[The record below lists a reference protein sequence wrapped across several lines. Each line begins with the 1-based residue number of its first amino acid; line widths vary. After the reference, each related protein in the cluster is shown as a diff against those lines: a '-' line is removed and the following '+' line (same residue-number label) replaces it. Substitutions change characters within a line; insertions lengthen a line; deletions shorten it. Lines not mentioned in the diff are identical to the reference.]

1 MSSQPLTTTLWTKQ
15 HPLKSSTSLWTFP
28 FCSFFTKSYILI
40 LGEHKAGATMNKN
53 QKIIMKELLASDVPL
68 TSEHLAMT
76 CGVSSKS
83 IRRYLADLKEQCE
96 HHGASII
103 MKPGLGNLIHIEDE
117 EAFHTFLEKERSSQK
132 IPNSPEERLDYLL
145 HLLLYHSDYVKVS
158 DIADDLFISTSR
170 LGIDLKNLRSLLE
183 KYHLT
188 IVNKPNYGIKIQGNE
203 RDRRIC
209 MAEYFMKKRNS
220 EDNNPAANDSYQVM
234 VNNVITKVLVQKN
247 IHMSD
252 IALQSLAIHLLIAI
266 ERIKTSNIIQ
276 LTNDTQ
282 QKMEGK
288 SEYSIALSLKEAIE
302 HTFGITLPASEIC
315 YLTQHLIGKKHFE
328 SDTSDFDMEV
338 DEEVTVLVNVILR
351 SIFDQTRMDF
361 YNDIDLKMN
370 LMLHMIPFLE
380 RVRNQMMVRNPIIN
394 DIKEKYS
401 FAYELASIG
410 LSAVCERLHVKITED
425 EISFFALHFILALE
439 RKREEI
445 APSNILIVCSTGRA
459 TSQLLAYQIQKKFGN
474 RINVIR
480 IIEAHRLDQMNLES
494 FDFIF
499 STVPI
504 HKEYPLPIRQINNLL
519 EEKDFQLI
527 ESCLDAGT
535 TKLHIRDLMD
545 EHLFFKDIDA
555 QTKEDALAILIK
567 KVSKH
572 VHIPKDFYPLVLE
585 REEFASTE
593 LNNLVAIPHPNRSI
607 TDSTFIAVGILKKP
621 IIWNTKQVQII
632 FLIAIMPNNK
642 QDLRDFYEGMVD
654 FVTKEKNTME
664 LLHTPTYENL
674 MNLLEHTKNEK

>member
-1 MSSQPLTTTLWTKQ
+1 M
-15 HPLKSSTSLWTFP
+15 
-28 FCSFFTKSYILI
+28 
-40 LGEHKAGATMNKN
+40 GENKTGDTMNKN

-68 TSEHLAMT
+68 TSEHLALT

-83 IRRYLADLKEQCE
+83 IRRYLADLKDQCE
-96 HHGASII
+96 QHGATII
-103 MKPGLGNLIHIEDE
+103 MKPGLGNLIRIDDE
-117 EAFHTFLEKERSSQK
+117 KKFHTFLEKERSSQK

-145 HLLLYHSDYVKVS
+145 NLLLYNSDYVKVS

-170 LGIDLKNLRSLLE
+170 LSIDLKNLRSLLDN
-183 KYHLT
+183 YHLK

-209 MAEYFMKKRNS
+209 MAEYYMKKRNDDTTS
-220 EDNNPAANDSYQVM
+220 NPNDAYQVM
-234 VNNVITKVLVQKN
+234 INNVITKVLVQKN

-252 IALQSLAIHLLIAI
+252 IALQSLAIHLLIAV

-276 LTNDTQ
+276 LTSETQ
-282 QKMEGK
+282 QKMEAKG
-288 SEYSIALSLKEAIE
+288 EYSIALALKDAIE
-302 HTFGITLPASEIC
+302 HTFGIALPISEIC

-328 SDTSDFDMEV
+328 SDTNEFDVEV
-338 DEEVTVLVNVILR
+338 NEEVTILVNVILR

-380 RVRNQMMVRNPIIN
+380 RVRNQMMVHNPIIN

-410 LSAVCERLHVKITED
+410 LSAVCERLKVKITED

-439 RKREEI
+439 RKREEV

-459 TSQLLAYQIQKKFGN
+459 TSQLLAYQIQKKFGD

-519 EEKDFQLI
+519 EEKDFNLI
-527 ESCLDAGT
+527 ESCLKAGT
-535 TKLHIRDLMD
+535 AKLHIRDLMD
-545 EHLFFKDIDA
+545 EKLFFTDIDA
-555 QTKEDALAILIK
+555 QNKEEALQILIQ
-567 KVSKH
+567 KVSDH
-572 VHIPKDFYPLVLE
+572 VSIPDNFYQLVLE

-593 LNNLVAIPHPNRSI
+593 LNNLVAIPHPNCAV
-607 TDSTFIAVGILKKP
+607 TNSTFIATGILKKP
-621 IIWNTKQVQII
+621 IIWNSKSVQII

-642 QDLRDFYEGMVD
+642 QDLRDFYEGVVD
-654 FVTKEKNTME
+654 FVTKEKNTTE
-664 LLHTPTYENL
+664 LLHKQTYDNL
-674 MNLLEHTKNEK
+674 MNLLEHTK

>member
-1 MSSQPLTTTLWTKQ
+1 M
-15 HPLKSSTSLWTFP
+15 
-28 FCSFFTKSYILI
+28 
-40 LGEHKAGATMNKN
+40 GENKTGDTMNKN

-68 TSEHLAMT
+68 TSEHLALT

-83 IRRYLADLKEQCE
+83 IRRYLADLKDQCE
-96 HHGASII
+96 QHGATII
-103 MKPGLGNLIHIEDE
+103 MKPGLGNLIRIDDE
-117 EAFHTFLEKERSSQK
+117 KKFHTFLEKERSSQK

-145 HLLLYHSDYVKVS
+145 NLLLYNSDYVKVS

-170 LGIDLKNLRSLLE
+170 LSIDLKNLRSLLDN
-183 KYHLT
+183 YHLK
-188 IVNKPNYGIKIQGNE
+188 IVNKPNYGIKIRGNE

-209 MAEYFMKKRNS
+209 MAEYYMKKRNDDTTS
-220 EDNNPAANDSYQVM
+220 NPNDAYQVM
-234 VNNVITKVLVQKN
+234 INNVITKVLVQKN

-252 IALQSLAIHLLIAI
+252 IALQSLAIHLLIAV

-276 LTNDTQ
+276 LTSETQ
-282 QKMEGK
+282 QKMEAKG
-288 SEYSIALSLKEAIE
+288 EYSIALALKDAIE
-302 HTFGITLPASEIC
+302 HTFGITLPISEIC

-328 SDTSDFDMEV
+328 SDTNEFDVEV
-338 DEEVTVLVNVILR
+338 NEEVTILVNVILR

-380 RVRNQMMVRNPIIN
+380 RVRNQMMVHNPIIN

-410 LSAVCERLHVKITED
+410 LSAVCERLKVKITED

-439 RKREEI
+439 RKREEV

-459 TSQLLAYQIQKKFGN
+459 TSQLLAYQIQKKFGD

-519 EEKDFQLI
+519 EEKDFNLI
-527 ESCLDAGT
+527 ESCLKAGT
-535 TKLHIRDLMD
+535 AKLHIRDLMD
-545 EHLFFKDIDA
+545 EKLFFTDIDA
-555 QTKEDALAILIK
+555 QNKEEALQILIQ
-567 KVSKH
+567 KVSDH
-572 VHIPKDFYPLVLE
+572 VSIPDNFYQLVLE

-593 LNNLVAIPHPNRSI
+593 LNNLVAIPHPNCAV
-607 TDSTFIAVGILKKP
+607 TNSTFIATGILKKP
-621 IIWNTKQVQII
+621 IIWNSKSVQII

-642 QDLRDFYEGMVD
+642 QDLRDFYEGVVD
-654 FVTKEKNTME
+654 FVTKEKNTTE
-664 LLHTPTYENL
+664 LLHKQTYDNL
-674 MNLLEHTKNEK
+674 MNLLEHTK

>member
-1 MSSQPLTTTLWTKQ
+1 M
-15 HPLKSSTSLWTFP
+15 
-28 FCSFFTKSYILI
+28 
-40 LGEHKAGATMNKN
+40 GENKTGDTMNKN

-68 TSEHLAMT
+68 TSEHLALT

-83 IRRYLADLKEQCE
+83 IRRYLADLKDQCE
-96 HHGASII
+96 QHGATII
-103 MKPGLGNLIHIEDE
+103 MKPGLGNLIRIDDE
-117 EAFHTFLEKERSSQK
+117 KKFHTFLEKERSSQK

-145 HLLLYHSDYVKVS
+145 NLLLYNSDYVKVS

-170 LGIDLKNLRSLLE
+170 LSIDLKNLRSLLDN
-183 KYHLT
+183 YHLK

-209 MAEYFMKKRNS
+209 MAEYYMKKRNDDTTS
-220 EDNNPAANDSYQVM
+220 NPNDAYQVM
-234 VNNVITKVLVQKN
+234 INNVITKVLVQKN

-252 IALQSLAIHLLIAI
+252 IALQSLAIHLLIAV

-276 LTNDTQ
+276 LTSETQ
-282 QKMEGK
+282 QKMEAKG
-288 SEYSIALSLKEAIE
+288 EYSIALALKDAIE
-302 HTFGITLPASEIC
+302 HTFGITLPISEIC

-328 SDTSDFDMEV
+328 SDTNEFDVEV
-338 DEEVTVLVNVILR
+338 NEEVTILVNVILR

-380 RVRNQMMVRNPIIN
+380 RVRNQMMVHNPIIN

-410 LSAVCERLHVKITED
+410 LSAVCERLKVKITED

-439 RKREEI
+439 RKREEV

-459 TSQLLAYQIQKKFGN
+459 TSQLLAYQIQKKFGD

-519 EEKDFQLI
+519 EEKDFNLI
-527 ESCLDAGT
+527 ESCLKAGT
-535 TKLHIRDLMD
+535 AKLHIRDLMD
-545 EHLFFKDIDA
+545 EKLFFTDIDA
-555 QTKEDALAILIK
+555 QNKEEALQILIQ
-567 KVSKH
+567 KVSDH
-572 VHIPKDFYPLVLE
+572 VSIPDNFYQLVLE
-585 REEFASTE
+585 REELASTE
-593 LNNLVAIPHPNRSI
+593 LNNLVAIPHPNCAV
-607 TDSTFIAVGILKKP
+607 TNSTFIATGILKKP
-621 IIWNTKQVQII
+621 IIWISKSVQII

-642 QDLRDFYEGMVD
+642 QDLRDFYEGVVD
-654 FVTKEKNTME
+654 FVTKEKNTTE
-664 LLHTPTYENL
+664 LLHKQTYDNL
-674 MNLLEHTKNEK
+674 MNLLEHTK

>member
-1 MSSQPLTTTLWTKQ
+1 M
-15 HPLKSSTSLWTFP
+15 
-28 FCSFFTKSYILI
+28 
-40 LGEHKAGATMNKN
+40 GENKTGDTMNKN

-68 TSEHLAMT
+68 TSEHLALT

-83 IRRYLADLKEQCE
+83 IRRYLADLKDQCE
-96 HHGASII
+96 QHGATII
-103 MKPGLGNLIHIEDE
+103 MKPGLGNLIRIDDE
-117 EAFHTFLEKERSSQK
+117 KKFHTFLEKERSSQK

-145 HLLLYHSDYVKVS
+145 NLLLYNSDYVKVS

-170 LGIDLKNLRSLLE
+170 LSIDLKNLRSLLDN
-183 KYHLT
+183 YHLK

-209 MAEYFMKKRNS
+209 MAEYYMKKRNDDTTS
-220 EDNNPAANDSYQVM
+220 NPNDAYQVM
-234 VNNVITKVLVQKN
+234 INNVITKVLVQKN

-252 IALQSLAIHLLIAI
+252 IALQSLAIHLLIAV

-276 LTNDTQ
+276 LTSETQ
-282 QKMEGK
+282 QKMEAKG
-288 SEYSIALSLKEAIE
+288 EYSIALALKDAIE
-302 HTFGITLPASEIC
+302 HTFGITLPISEIC

-328 SDTSDFDMEV
+328 SDTNEFDVEV
-338 DEEVTVLVNVILR
+338 NEEVTILVNVILR

-380 RVRNQMMVRNPIIN
+380 RVRNQMMVHNPIIN

-410 LSAVCERLHVKITED
+410 LSAVCERLKVKITED

-439 RKREEI
+439 RKREEV

-459 TSQLLAYQIQKKFGN
+459 TSQLLAYQIQKKFGD

-519 EEKDFQLI
+519 EEKDFNLI
-527 ESCLDAGT
+527 ESCLKAGT
-535 TKLHIRDLMD
+535 AKLHIRDLMD
-545 EHLFFKDIDA
+545 EKLFFTDIDA
-555 QTKEDALAILIK
+555 QNKEEALQILIQ
-567 KVSKH
+567 KVSDH
-572 VHIPKDFYPLVLE
+572 VSIPDNFYQLVLE

-593 LNNLVAIPHPNRSI
+593 LNNLVAIPHPNCAV
-607 TDSTFIAVGILKKP
+607 TNSTFIATGILKKP
-621 IIWNTKQVQII
+621 IIWNSKSVQII
-632 FLIAIMPNNK
+632 FLIAIMPNSK
-642 QDLRDFYEGMVD
+642 QDLRDFYEGVVD
-654 FVTKEKNTME
+654 FVTKEKNTTE
-664 LLHTPTYENL
+664 LLHKQTYDNL
-674 MNLLEHTKNEK
+674 MNLLEHTK

>member
-1 MSSQPLTTTLWTKQ
+1 M
-15 HPLKSSTSLWTFP
+15 
-28 FCSFFTKSYILI
+28 
-40 LGEHKAGATMNKN
+40 GENKTGDTMNKN

-68 TSEHLAMT
+68 TSEHLALT

-83 IRRYLADLKEQCE
+83 IRRYLADLKDQCE
-96 HHGASII
+96 QHGATII
-103 MKPGLGNLIHIEDE
+103 MKPGLGNLIRIDDE
-117 EAFHTFLEKERSSQK
+117 KKFHTFLEKERSSQK

-145 HLLLYHSDYVKVS
+145 NLLLYNSDYVKVS

-170 LGIDLKNLRSLLE
+170 LSIDLKNLRSLLDN
-183 KYHLT
+183 YHLK
-188 IVNKPNYGIKIQGNE
+188 IVNKPNYGIKIQENE

-209 MAEYFMKKRNS
+209 MAEYYMKKRNDDTTS
-220 EDNNPAANDSYQVM
+220 NPNDAYQVM
-234 VNNVITKVLVQKN
+234 INNVITKVLVQKN

-252 IALQSLAIHLLIAI
+252 IALQSLAIHLLIAV

-276 LTNDTQ
+276 LTSETQ
-282 QKMEGK
+282 QKMEAKG
-288 SEYSIALSLKEAIE
+288 EYSIALALKDAIE
-302 HTFGITLPASEIC
+302 HTFGITLPISEIC

-328 SDTSDFDMEV
+328 SDTNEFDVEV
-338 DEEVTVLVNVILR
+338 NEEVTILVNVILR

-380 RVRNQMMVRNPIIN
+380 RVRNQMMVHNPIIN

-410 LSAVCERLHVKITED
+410 LSAVCERLKVKITED

-439 RKREEI
+439 RKREEV

-459 TSQLLAYQIQKKFGN
+459 TSQLLAYQIQKKFGD

-519 EEKDFQLI
+519 EEKDFNLI
-527 ESCLDAGT
+527 ESCLKAGT
-535 TKLHIRDLMD
+535 AKLHIRDLMD
-545 EHLFFKDIDA
+545 EKLFFTDIDA
-555 QTKEDALAILIK
+555 QNKEEALQILIQ
-567 KVSKH
+567 KVSDH
-572 VHIPKDFYPLVLE
+572 VSIPDNFYQLVLE

-593 LNNLVAIPHPNRSI
+593 LNNLVAIPHPNCAV
-607 TDSTFIAVGILKKP
+607 TNSTFIATGILKKP
-621 IIWNTKQVQII
+621 IIWNSKSVQII

-642 QDLRDFYEGMVD
+642 QDLRDFYEGVVD
-654 FVTKEKNTME
+654 FVTKEKNTTE
-664 LLHTPTYENL
+664 LLHKQTYDNL
-674 MNLLEHTKNEK
+674 MNLLEHTK

>member
-1 MSSQPLTTTLWTKQ
+1 M
-15 HPLKSSTSLWTFP
+15 
-28 FCSFFTKSYILI
+28 
-40 LGEHKAGATMNKN
+40 GENKTGDTMNKN

-68 TSEHLAMT
+68 TSEHLALT

-83 IRRYLADLKEQCE
+83 IRRYLADLKDQCE
-96 HHGASII
+96 QHGATII
-103 MKPGLGNLIHIEDE
+103 MKPGLGNLIRIDDE
-117 EAFHTFLEKERSSQK
+117 KKFHTFLEKERSSQK

-145 HLLLYHSDYVKVS
+145 NLLLYNSDYVKVS

-170 LGIDLKNLRSLLE
+170 LSIDLKNLRSLLDN
-183 KYHLT
+183 YHLK

-209 MAEYFMKKRNS
+209 MAEYYMKKRNDDTTS
-220 EDNNPAANDSYQVM
+220 NPNDAYQVM
-234 VNNVITKVLVQKN
+234 INNVITKVLVQKN

-252 IALQSLAIHLLIAI
+252 IALQSLAIHLLIAVK
-266 ERIKTSNIIQ
+266 RIKTSNIIQ
-276 LTNDTQ
+276 LTSETQ
-282 QKMEGK
+282 QKMEAKG
-288 SEYSIALSLKEAIE
+288 EYSIALALKDAIE
-302 HTFGITLPASEIC
+302 HTFGITLPISEIC

-328 SDTSDFDMEV
+328 SDTNEFDVEV
-338 DEEVTVLVNVILR
+338 NEEVTVLVNVILR

-380 RVRNQMMVRNPIIN
+380 RVRNQMMVHNPIIN

-410 LSAVCERLHVKITED
+410 LSAVCERLKVKITED
-425 EISFFALHFILALE
+425 EISFFTLHFILALE
-439 RKREEI
+439 RKREEV

-459 TSQLLAYQIQKKFGN
+459 TSQLLAYQIQKKFGD

-519 EEKDFQLI
+519 EEKDFNLI
-527 ESCLDAGT
+527 ESCLKAGT
-535 TKLHIRDLMD
+535 AKLHIRDLMD
-545 EHLFFKDIDA
+545 EKLFFTDIDA
-555 QTKEDALAILIK
+555 QNKEEALQILIQ
-567 KVSKH
+567 KVSDH
-572 VHIPKDFYPLVLE
+572 VSIPDNFYQLVLE

-593 LNNLVAIPHPNRSI
+593 LNNLVAIPHPNCAV
-607 TDSTFIAVGILKKP
+607 TNSTFIATGILKKP
-621 IIWNTKQVQII
+621 IIWNSKSVQII

-642 QDLRDFYEGMVD
+642 QDLRDFYEGVVD
-654 FVTKEKNTME
+654 FVTKEKNTTE
-664 LLHTPTYENL
+664 LLHKQTYDNL
-674 MNLLEHTKNEK
+674 MNLLEHTK

>member
-1 MSSQPLTTTLWTKQ
+1 M
-15 HPLKSSTSLWTFP
+15 
-28 FCSFFTKSYILI
+28 
-40 LGEHKAGATMNKN
+40 GENKTGDTINKN

-68 TSEHLAMT
+68 TSEHLALT

-83 IRRYLADLKEQCE
+83 IRRYLADLKDQCE
-96 HHGASII
+96 QHGATII
-103 MKPGLGNLIHIEDE
+103 MKPGLGNLIRIDDE
-117 EAFHTFLEKERSSQK
+117 KKFHTFLEKERSSQK

-145 HLLLYHSDYVKVS
+145 NLLLYNSDYVKVS

-170 LGIDLKNLRSLLE
+170 LSIDLKNLRSLLDN
-183 KYHLT
+183 YHLK

-209 MAEYFMKKRNS
+209 MAEYYMKKRNDDTTS
-220 EDNNPAANDSYQVM
+220 NPNDAYQVM
-234 VNNVITKVLVQKN
+234 INNVITKVLVQKN

-252 IALQSLAIHLLIAI
+252 IALQSLAIHLLIAV

-276 LTNDTQ
+276 LTSETQ
-282 QKMEGK
+282 QKMEAKG
-288 SEYSIALSLKEAIE
+288 EYSIALALKDAIE
-302 HTFGITLPASEIC
+302 HTFGITLPISEIC

-328 SDTSDFDMEV
+328 SDTNEFDVEV
-338 DEEVTVLVNVILR
+338 NEEVTILVNVILR

-380 RVRNQMMVRNPIIN
+380 RVRNQMMVHNPIIN

-410 LSAVCERLHVKITED
+410 LSAVCERLKVKITED

-439 RKREEI
+439 RKREEV

-459 TSQLLAYQIQKKFGN
+459 TSQLLAYQIQKKFGD

-519 EEKDFQLI
+519 EEKDFNLI
-527 ESCLDAGT
+527 ESCLKAGT
-535 TKLHIRDLMD
+535 AKLHIRDLMD
-545 EHLFFKDIDA
+545 EKLFFTDIDA
-555 QTKEDALAILIK
+555 QNKEEALQILIQ
-567 KVSKH
+567 KVSDH
-572 VHIPKDFYPLVLE
+572 VSIPDNFYQLVLE

-593 LNNLVAIPHPNRSI
+593 LNNLVAIPHPNCAV
-607 TDSTFIAVGILKKP
+607 TNSTFIATGILKQP
-621 IIWNTKQVQII
+621 ILWNSKSVQII

-642 QDLRDFYEGMVD
+642 QDLRDFYEGVVD
-654 FVTKEKNTME
+654 FVTKEKNTTE
-664 LLHTPTYENL
+664 LLHKQTYDNL
-674 MNLLEHTKNEK
+674 MNLLEHTK

>member
-1 MSSQPLTTTLWTKQ
+1 
-15 HPLKSSTSLWTFP
+15 
-28 FCSFFTKSYILI
+28 
-40 LGEHKAGATMNKN
+40 MNKN

-68 TSEHLAMT
+68 TSEHLALT

-83 IRRYLADLKEQCE
+83 IRRYLADLKDQCE
-96 HHGASII
+96 QHGATII
-103 MKPGLGNLIHIEDE
+103 MKPGLGNLIRIDDE
-117 EAFHTFLEKERSSQK
+117 KKFHTFLEKERSSQK

-145 HLLLYHSDYVKVS
+145 NLLLYNSDYVKVS

-170 LGIDLKNLRSLLE
+170 LSIDLKNLRSLLDN
-183 KYHLT
+183 YHLK

-209 MAEYFMKKRNS
+209 MAEYYMKKRNDDTTS
-220 EDNNPAANDSYQVM
+220 NPNDAYQVM
-234 VNNVITKVLVQKN
+234 INNVITKVLVQKN

-252 IALQSLAIHLLIAI
+252 IALQSLAIHLLIAV

-276 LTNDTQ
+276 LISETQ
-282 QKMEGK
+282 QKMEAKG
-288 SEYSIALSLKEAIE
+288 EYSIALALKDAIE
-302 HTFGITLPASEIC
+302 HTFGITLPISEIC

-328 SDTSDFDMEV
+328 SDTNEFDVEV
-338 DEEVTVLVNVILR
+338 NEEVTILVNVILR

-380 RVRNQMMVRNPIIN
+380 RVRNQMMVHNPIIN

-410 LSAVCERLHVKITED
+410 LSAVCERLKVKITED

-439 RKREEI
+439 RKREEV

-459 TSQLLAYQIQKKFGN
+459 TSQLLAYQIQKKFGD

-519 EEKDFQLI
+519 EEKDFNLI
-527 ESCLDAGT
+527 ESCLKAGT
-535 TKLHIRDLMD
+535 AKLHIRDLMD
-545 EHLFFKDIDA
+545 EKLFFTDIDA
-555 QTKEDALAILIK
+555 QNKEEALQILIQ
-567 KVSKH
+567 KVSDH
-572 VHIPKDFYPLVLE
+572 VSIPDNFYQLVLE

-593 LNNLVAIPHPNRSI
+593 LNNLVAIPHPNCAV
-607 TDSTFIAVGILKKP
+607 TNSTFIATGILKKP
-621 IIWNTKQVQII
+621 IIWNSKSVQII

-642 QDLRDFYEGMVD
+642 QDLRDFYEGVVD
-654 FVTKEKNTME
+654 FVTKEKNTTE
-664 LLHTPTYENL
+664 LLHKQTYDNL
-674 MNLLEHTKNEK
+674 MNLLEHTK

>member
-1 MSSQPLTTTLWTKQ
+1 M
-15 HPLKSSTSLWTFP
+15 
-28 FCSFFTKSYILI
+28 
-40 LGEHKAGATMNKN
+40 GENKTGDTMNKN

-68 TSEHLAMT
+68 TSEHLALT

-83 IRRYLADLKEQCE
+83 IRRYLADLKDQCE
-96 HHGASII
+96 QHGATII
-103 MKPGLGNLIHIEDE
+103 MKPGLGNLIRIDDE
-117 EAFHTFLEKERSSQK
+117 KKFHTFLEKERSSQK

-145 HLLLYHSDYVKVS
+145 NLLLYNSDYVKVS

-170 LGIDLKNLRSLLE
+170 LSIDLKNLRSLLDN
-183 KYHLT
+183 YHLK

-209 MAEYFMKKRNS
+209 MAEYYMKKRNDDTTS
-220 EDNNPAANDSYQVM
+220 NPNDAYQVM
-234 VNNVITKVLVQKN
+234 INNVITKVLVQKN

-252 IALQSLAIHLLIAI
+252 IALQSLAIHLLIAV

-276 LTNDTQ
+276 LTSETQ
-282 QKMEGK
+282 QKMEAKG
-288 SEYSIALSLKEAIE
+288 EYSIALALKDAIE
-302 HTFGITLPASEIC
+302 HTFGITLPISEIC

-328 SDTSDFDMEV
+328 SDTNEFDVEV
-338 DEEVTVLVNVILR
+338 NEEVTILVNVILR

-380 RVRNQMMVRNPIIN
+380 RVRNQMMVHNPIIN

-410 LSAVCERLHVKITED
+410 LSAVCERLKVKITED

-439 RKREEI
+439 RKREEV

-459 TSQLLAYQIQKKFGN
+459 TSQLLAYQIQKKFGD

-519 EEKDFQLI
+519 EEKDFNLI
-527 ESCLDAGT
+527 ESCLKAGT
-535 TKLHIRDLMD
+535 AKLHIRDLMD
-545 EHLFFKDIDA
+545 EKLFFTDIDA
-555 QTKEDALAILIK
+555 QNKEEALQILIQ
-567 KVSKH
+567 KVSDH
-572 VHIPKDFYPLVLE
+572 VSIPDNFYQLVLE

-593 LNNLVAIPHPNRSI
+593 LNNLVAIPHPNCAV
-607 TDSTFIAVGILKKP
+607 TNSTFIATGILKKP
-621 IIWNTKQVQII
+621 IIWNSKSVQII

-642 QDLRDFYEGMVD
+642 QDLRDFYEGVVD
-654 FVTKEKNTME
+654 FVTKEKNTTE
-664 LLHTPTYENL
+664 LLHKQTYDNL
-674 MNLLEHTKNEK
+674 MNLLEYTK

>member
-1 MSSQPLTTTLWTKQ
+1 
-15 HPLKSSTSLWTFP
+15 
-28 FCSFFTKSYILI
+28 
-40 LGEHKAGATMNKN
+40 MNKN

-68 TSEHLAMT
+68 TSEHLALT

-83 IRRYLADLKEQCE
+83 IRRYLADLKDQCE
-96 HHGASII
+96 QHGATII
-103 MKPGLGNLIHIEDE
+103 MKPGLGNLIRIDDE
-117 EAFHTFLEKERSSQK
+117 KKFHTFLEKERSSQK

-145 HLLLYHSDYVKVS
+145 NLLLYNSDYVKVS

-170 LGIDLKNLRSLLE
+170 LSIDLKNLRSLLDN
-183 KYHLT
+183 YHLK

-209 MAEYFMKKRNS
+209 MAEYYMKKRNDDTTS
-220 EDNNPAANDSYQVM
+220 NPNDAYQVM
-234 VNNVITKVLVQKN
+234 INNVITKVLVQKN

-252 IALQSLAIHLLIAI
+252 IALQSLAIHLLIAV

-276 LTNDTQ
+276 LTSETQ
-282 QKMEGK
+282 QKMEAKG
-288 SEYSIALSLKEAIE
+288 EYSIALALKDAIE
-302 HTFGITLPASEIC
+302 HTFGITLPISEIC

-328 SDTSDFDMEV
+328 SDTNEFDVEV
-338 DEEVTVLVNVILR
+338 NEEVTVLVNVILR

-380 RVRNQMMVRNPIIN
+380 RVRNQMMVHNPIIN

-410 LSAVCERLHVKITED
+410 LSAVCERLKVKITED

-439 RKREEI
+439 RKREEV

-459 TSQLLAYQIQKKFGN
+459 TSQLLAYQIQKKFGD

-519 EEKDFQLI
+519 EEKDFNLI
-527 ESCLDAGT
+527 ESCLKAGT
-535 TKLHIRDLMD
+535 AKLHIRDLMD
-545 EHLFFKDIDA
+545 EKLFFTDIDA
-555 QTKEDALAILIK
+555 QNKEEALQILIQ
-567 KVSKH
+567 KVSDH
-572 VHIPKDFYPLVLE
+572 VSIPDNFYQLVLE

-593 LNNLVAIPHPNRSI
+593 LNNLVAIPHPNCAV
-607 TDSTFIAVGILKKP
+607 TNSTFIATGILKKP
-621 IIWNTKQVQII
+621 IIWNSKSVQII

-642 QDLRDFYEGMVD
+642 QDLRDFYEGVVD
-654 FVTKEKNTME
+654 FVTKEKNTTE
-664 LLHTPTYENL
+664 LLHKQTYDNL
-674 MNLLEHTKNEK
+674 MNLLEHTK

>member
-1 MSSQPLTTTLWTKQ
+1 M
-15 HPLKSSTSLWTFP
+15 
-28 FCSFFTKSYILI
+28 
-40 LGEHKAGATMNKN
+40 GENKTGDTMNKN

-68 TSEHLAMT
+68 TSEHLALT

-83 IRRYLADLKEQCE
+83 IRRYLADLKDQCE
-96 HHGASII
+96 QHGATII
-103 MKPGLGNLIHIEDE
+103 MKPGLGNLIRIDDE
-117 EAFHTFLEKERSSQK
+117 KKFHTFLEKERSSQK

-145 HLLLYHSDYVKVS
+145 NLLLYNSDYVKVS

-170 LGIDLKNLRSLLE
+170 LSIDLKNLRSLLDN
-183 KYHLT
+183 YHLK

-209 MAEYFMKKRNS
+209 MAEYYMKKRNDDTTS
-220 EDNNPAANDSYQVM
+220 NPNDAYQVM
-234 VNNVITKVLVQKN
+234 INNVITKVLVQKN

-252 IALQSLAIHLLIAI
+252 IALQSLAIHLLIAV

-276 LTNDTQ
+276 LTSETQ
-282 QKMEGK
+282 QKMEAKG
-288 SEYSIALSLKEAIE
+288 EYSIALALKDAIE
-302 HTFGITLPASEIC
+302 HTFGITLPISEIC

-328 SDTSDFDMEV
+328 SDTNEFDVEV
-338 DEEVTVLVNVILR
+338 NEEVTILVNVILR

-380 RVRNQMMVRNPIIN
+380 RVRNQMMVHNPIIN

-410 LSAVCERLHVKITED
+410 LSAVCERLKVKITED

-439 RKREEI
+439 RKREEV
-445 APSNILIVCSTGRA
+445 APSNILIVCSTGRV
-459 TSQLLAYQIQKKFGN
+459 TSQLLAYQIQKKFGD

-519 EEKDFQLI
+519 EEKDFNLI
-527 ESCLDAGT
+527 ESCLKAGT
-535 TKLHIRDLMD
+535 AKLHIRDLMD
-545 EHLFFKDIDA
+545 EKLFFTDIDA
-555 QTKEDALAILIK
+555 QNKEEALQILIQ
-567 KVSKH
+567 KVSDH
-572 VHIPKDFYPLVLE
+572 VSIPDNFYQLVLE

-593 LNNLVAIPHPNRSI
+593 LNNLVAIPHPNCAV
-607 TDSTFIAVGILKKP
+607 TNSTFIATGILKKP
-621 IIWNTKQVQII
+621 IIWNSKSVQII

-642 QDLRDFYEGMVD
+642 QDLRDFYEGVVD
-654 FVTKEKNTME
+654 FVTKEKNTTE
-664 LLHTPTYENL
+664 LLHKQTYDNL
-674 MNLLEHTKNEK
+674 MNLLEHTK

>member
-1 MSSQPLTTTLWTKQ
+1 M
-15 HPLKSSTSLWTFP
+15 
-28 FCSFFTKSYILI
+28 
-40 LGEHKAGATMNKN
+40 GENKTGDTMNKN

-68 TSEHLAMT
+68 TSEHLALT

-83 IRRYLADLKEQCE
+83 IRRYLADLKDQCE
-96 HHGASII
+96 QHGATII
-103 MKPGLGNLIHIEDE
+103 MKPGLGNLIRIDDE
-117 EAFHTFLEKERSSQK
+117 EKFHTFLEKERSSQK

-145 HLLLYHSDYVKVS
+145 NLLLYNSDYVKVS

-170 LGIDLKNLRSLLE
+170 LSIDLKNLRSLLDN
-183 KYHLT
+183 YHLK

-209 MAEYFMKKRNS
+209 MAEYYMKKRNDDTTS
-220 EDNNPAANDSYQVM
+220 NPNDAYQVM
-234 VNNVITKVLVQKN
+234 INNVITKVLVQKN

-252 IALQSLAIHLLIAI
+252 IALQSLAIHLLIAV

-276 LTNDTQ
+276 LTSETQ
-282 QKMEGK
+282 QKMEAKG
-288 SEYSIALSLKEAIE
+288 EYSIALALKDAIE
-302 HTFGITLPASEIC
+302 HTFGITLPISEIC

-328 SDTSDFDMEV
+328 SDTNEFDVEV
-338 DEEVTVLVNVILR
+338 NEEVTILVNVILR

-380 RVRNQMMVRNPIIN
+380 RVRNQMMVHNPIIN

-410 LSAVCERLHVKITED
+410 LSAVCERLKVKITED

-439 RKREEI
+439 RKREEV

-459 TSQLLAYQIQKKFGN
+459 TSQLLAYQIQKKFGD

-519 EEKDFQLI
+519 EEKDFNLI
-527 ESCLDAGT
+527 ESCLKAGT
-535 TKLHIRDLMD
+535 AKLHIRDLMD
-545 EHLFFKDIDA
+545 EKLFFTDIDA
-555 QTKEDALAILIK
+555 QNKEEALQILIQ
-567 KVSKH
+567 KVSDH
-572 VHIPKDFYPLVLE
+572 VSIPDNFYQLVLE

-593 LNNLVAIPHPNRSI
+593 LNNLVAIPHPNCAV
-607 TDSTFIAVGILKKP
+607 TNSTFIATGILKKP
-621 IIWNTKQVQII
+621 IIWNSKSVQII

-642 QDLRDFYEGMVD
+642 QDLRDFYEGVVD
-654 FVTKEKNTME
+654 FVTKEKNTTE
-664 LLHTPTYENL
+664 LLHKQTYDNL
-674 MNLLEHTKNEK
+674 MNLLEHTK

>member
-1 MSSQPLTTTLWTKQ
+1 M
-15 HPLKSSTSLWTFP
+15 
-28 FCSFFTKSYILI
+28 
-40 LGEHKAGATMNKN
+40 GENKTGDTMNKN

-68 TSEHLAMT
+68 TSEHLALT

-83 IRRYLADLKEQCE
+83 IRRYLADLKDQCE
-96 HHGASII
+96 QHGATII
-103 MKPGLGNLIHIEDE
+103 MKPGLGNLIRIDDE
-117 EAFHTFLEKERSSQK
+117 KKFHTFLEKERSSQK
-132 IPNSPEERLDYLL
+132 IPNSPEECLDYLL
-145 HLLLYHSDYVKVS
+145 NLLLYNSDYVKVS

-170 LGIDLKNLRSLLE
+170 LSIDLKNLRSLLDN
-183 KYHLT
+183 YHLK

-209 MAEYFMKKRNS
+209 MAEYYMKKRNDDTTS
-220 EDNNPAANDSYQVM
+220 NPNDAYQVM
-234 VNNVITKVLVQKN
+234 INNVITKVLVQKN

-252 IALQSLAIHLLIAI
+252 IALQSLAIHLLIAV

-276 LTNDTQ
+276 LTSETQ
-282 QKMEGK
+282 QKMEAKG
-288 SEYSIALSLKEAIE
+288 EYSIALALKDAIE
-302 HTFGITLPASEIC
+302 HTFGITLPISEIC

-328 SDTSDFDMEV
+328 SDTNEFDVEV
-338 DEEVTVLVNVILR
+338 NEEVTILVNVILR

-380 RVRNQMMVRNPIIN
+380 RVRNQMMVHNPIIN

-410 LSAVCERLHVKITED
+410 LSAVCERLKVKITED

-439 RKREEI
+439 RKREEV

-459 TSQLLAYQIQKKFGN
+459 TSQLLAYQIQKKFGD

-519 EEKDFQLI
+519 EEKDFNLI
-527 ESCLDAGT
+527 ESCLKAGT
-535 TKLHIRDLMD
+535 AKLHIRDLMD
-545 EHLFFKDIDA
+545 EKLFFTDIDA
-555 QTKEDALAILIK
+555 QNKEEALQILIQ
-567 KVSKH
+567 KVSDH
-572 VHIPKDFYPLVLE
+572 VSIPDNFYQLVLE

-593 LNNLVAIPHPNRSI
+593 LNNLVAIPHPNCAV
-607 TDSTFIAVGILKKP
+607 TNSTFIATGILKKP
-621 IIWNTKQVQII
+621 IIWNSKSVQII

-642 QDLRDFYEGMVD
+642 QDLRDFYEGVVD
-654 FVTKEKNTME
+654 FVTKEKNTTE
-664 LLHTPTYENL
+664 LLHKQTYDNL
-674 MNLLEHTKNEK
+674 MNLLEHTK

>member
-1 MSSQPLTTTLWTKQ
+1 M
-15 HPLKSSTSLWTFP
+15 
-28 FCSFFTKSYILI
+28 
-40 LGEHKAGATMNKN
+40 GENKTGDTMNKN

-68 TSEHLAMT
+68 TSEHLALT

-83 IRRYLADLKEQCE
+83 IRRYLADLKDQCE
-96 HHGASII
+96 QHGATII
-103 MKPGLGNLIHIEDE
+103 MKPGLGNLIRIDDE
-117 EAFHTFLEKERSSQK
+117 KKFHTFLEKERSSQK

-145 HLLLYHSDYVKVS
+145 NLLLYNSDYVKVS

-170 LGIDLKNLRSLLE
+170 LSIDLKNLRSLLDN
-183 KYHLT
+183 YHLK

-209 MAEYFMKKRNS
+209 MAEYYMKKRNDDTTS
-220 EDNNPAANDSYQVM
+220 NPNDAYQVM
-234 VNNVITKVLVQKN
+234 INNVITKVLVQKN

-252 IALQSLAIHLLIAI
+252 IALQSLAIHLLIAV

-276 LTNDTQ
+276 LTSETQ
-282 QKMEGK
+282 QKMEAKG
-288 SEYSIALSLKEAIE
+288 EYSIALALKDAIE
-302 HTFGITLPASEIC
+302 HTFGITLPISEIC

-328 SDTSDFDMEV
+328 SDTNEFDVEV
-338 DEEVTVLVNVILR
+338 NEEVTILVNVILR

-380 RVRNQMMVRNPIIN
+380 RVRNQMMVHNPIIN

-410 LSAVCERLHVKITED
+410 LIAVCERLKVKITED
-425 EISFFALHFILALE
+425 EISFFTLHFILALE
-439 RKREEI
+439 RKREEV

-459 TSQLLAYQIQKKFGN
+459 TSQLLAYQIQKKFGD

-519 EEKDFQLI
+519 EEKDFNLI
-527 ESCLDAGT
+527 ESCLKAGT
-535 TKLHIRDLMD
+535 AKLHIRDLMD
-545 EHLFFKDIDA
+545 EKLFFTDIDA
-555 QTKEDALAILIK
+555 QNKEEALQILIQ
-567 KVSKH
+567 KVSDH
-572 VHIPKDFYPLVLE
+572 VSIPDNFYQLVLE

-593 LNNLVAIPHPNRSI
+593 LSNLVAIPHPNCAV
-607 TDSTFIAVGILKKP
+607 TNSTFIATGILKKP
-621 IIWNTKQVQII
+621 IIWNSKSVQII

-642 QDLRDFYEGMVD
+642 QDLRDFYEGVVD
-654 FVTKEKNTME
+654 FVTKEKNTTE
-664 LLHTPTYENL
+664 LLHKQTYDNL
-674 MNLLEHTKNEK
+674 MNLLEHTK

>member
-1 MSSQPLTTTLWTKQ
+1 M
-15 HPLKSSTSLWTFP
+15 
-28 FCSFFTKSYILI
+28 
-40 LGEHKAGATMNKN
+40 GENKTGDTMNKN

-68 TSEHLAMT
+68 TSEHLALT

-83 IRRYLADLKEQCE
+83 IRRYLADLKDQCE
-96 HHGASII
+96 QHGATII
-103 MKPGLGNLIHIEDE
+103 MKPGLGNLIRIDDE
-117 EAFHTFLEKERSSQK
+117 KKFHTFLEKERSSQK

-145 HLLLYHSDYVKVS
+145 NLLLYNSDYVKVS

-170 LGIDLKNLRSLLE
+170 LSIDLKNLRSLLDN
-183 KYHLT
+183 YHLK

-209 MAEYFMKKRNS
+209 MAEYYMKKRNDDTTS
-220 EDNNPAANDSYQVM
+220 NPNDAYQVM
-234 VNNVITKVLVQKN
+234 INNVITKVLVQKN

-252 IALQSLAIHLLIAI
+252 IALQSLAIHLLIAV

-276 LTNDTQ
+276 LTSETQ
-282 QKMEGK
+282 QKMEAKG
-288 SEYSIALSLKEAIE
+288 EYSIALALKDAIE
-302 HTFGITLPASEIC
+302 HTFGITLPISEIC

-328 SDTSDFDMEV
+328 SDTNEFDVEV
-338 DEEVTVLVNVILR
+338 NEEVTILVNVILR

-380 RVRNQMMVRNPIIN
+380 RVRNQMMVHNPIIN

-410 LSAVCERLHVKITED
+410 LSAVCERLKVKITED

-439 RKREEI
+439 RKREEV

-459 TSQLLAYQIQKKFGN
+459 TSQLLAYQIQKKFGD

-519 EEKDFQLI
+519 EEKDFNLI
-527 ESCLDAGT
+527 ESCLKAGT
-535 TKLHIRDLMD
+535 AKLHIRDLMD
-545 EHLFFKDIDA
+545 EKLFFTDIDA
-555 QTKEDALAILIK
+555 QNKEEALQILIQ
-567 KVSKH
+567 KVSDH
-572 VHIPKDFYPLVLE
+572 VSIPDNFYQLVLE

-593 LNNLVAIPHPNRSI
+593 LNNLVAIPHPNCAV
-607 TDSTFIAVGILKKP
+607 TNSTFIATGILKKP
-621 IIWNTKQVQII
+621 IIWNSKSVQII

-642 QDLRDFYEGMVD
+642 QDLRDFYEGVVD
-654 FVTKEKNTME
+654 FVTKEKNTTE
-664 LLHTPTYENL
+664 LLHKQTYDNL
-674 MNLLEHTKNEK
+674 MNLLEHTK

>member
-1 MSSQPLTTTLWTKQ
+1 
-15 HPLKSSTSLWTFP
+15 
-28 FCSFFTKSYILI
+28 
-40 LGEHKAGATMNKN
+40 MNKN
-53 QKIIMKELLASDVPL
+53 QKIILKELLASDVPL
-68 TSEHLAMT
+68 TSEHLALT

-83 IRRYLADLKEQCE
+83 IRRYLADLKDQCE
-96 HHGASII
+96 QHGATII
-103 MKPGLGNLIHIEDE
+103 MKPGLGNLIRIDDE
-117 EAFHTFLEKERSSQK
+117 HKFHTFLEKERSSQK

-145 HLLLYHSDYVKVS
+145 NLLLYNSDYVKVS
-158 DIADDLFISTSR
+158 DIADDLFISASR
-170 LGIDLKNLRSLLE
+170 LSIDLKNLRSLLDN
-183 KYHLT
+183 YHLK
-188 IVNKPNYGIKIQGNE
+188 IVNKPNYGIRIQGNE

-209 MAEYFMKKRNS
+209 MAEYYMKKRNDDTNS
-220 EDNNPAANDSYQVM
+220 NPNDAYQVM
-234 VNNVITKVLVQKN
+234 INNVITKVLVQKN

-252 IALQSLAIHLLIAI
+252 IALQSLAIHLLIAV

-276 LTNDTQ
+276 LTSETQ
-282 QKMEGK
+282 QKMEAKG
-288 SEYSIALSLKEAIE
+288 EYSIALALKDAIE
-302 HTFGITLPASEIC
+302 HTFGITLPISEIC

-328 SDTSDFDMEV
+328 SDTNEFDVEV
-338 DEEVTVLVNVILR
+338 NEEVTVLVNVILR

-380 RVRNQMMVRNPIIN
+380 RVRNQMMVHNPIIN

-410 LSAVCERLHVKITED
+410 LSAVCERLKVKITED

-439 RKREEI
+439 RKREEV

-459 TSQLLAYQIQKKFGN
+459 TSQLLAYQIQKKFGD

-519 EEKDFQLI
+519 EEKDFNLI
-527 ESCLDAGT
+527 ESCLKAGT
-535 TKLHIRDLMD
+535 AKLHIRDLMD
-545 EHLFFKDIDA
+545 EKLFFTDIDA
-555 QTKEDALAILIK
+555 QNKEEALQILIQ
-567 KVSKH
+567 KVSDH
-572 VHIPKDFYPLVLE
+572 VSIPDNFYQLVLE

-593 LNNLVAIPHPNRSI
+593 LNNLVAIPHPNCAV
-607 TDSTFIAVGILKKP
+607 TNSTFIATGILKKP
-621 IIWNTKQVQII
+621 IIWNSKSVQII

-642 QDLRDFYEGMVD
+642 QDLRDFYESVVD
-654 FVTKEKNTME
+654 FVTKEKNTSE
-664 LLHTPTYENL
+664 LLHKQTYDNL
-674 MNLLEHTKNEK
+674 MNLLEHTK

>member
-1 MSSQPLTTTLWTKQ
+1 M
-15 HPLKSSTSLWTFP
+15 
-28 FCSFFTKSYILI
+28 
-40 LGEHKAGATMNKN
+40 GENKTGDTMNKN

-68 TSEHLAMT
+68 TSEHLALT

-83 IRRYLADLKEQCE
+83 IRRYLADLKDQCE
-96 HHGASII
+96 QHGATII
-103 MKPGLGNLIHIEDE
+103 MKPGLGNLIRIDDE
-117 EAFHTFLEKERSSQK
+117 KKFHTFLEKERSSQK

-145 HLLLYHSDYVKVS
+145 NLLLYNSDYVKVS

-170 LGIDLKNLRSLLE
+170 LSIDLKNLRSLLDN
-183 KYHLT
+183 YHLK

-209 MAEYFMKKRNS
+209 MAEYYMKKRNDDTTS
-220 EDNNPAANDSYQVM
+220 NPNDAYQVM
-234 VNNVITKVLVQKN
+234 INNVITKVLVQKN

-252 IALQSLAIHLLIAI
+252 IALQSLAIHLLIAV

-276 LTNDTQ
+276 LTSETQ
-282 QKMEGK
+282 QKMEAKG
-288 SEYSIALSLKEAIE
+288 EYSIALALKDAIE
-302 HTFGITLPASEIC
+302 HTLGITLPISEIC

-328 SDTSDFDMEV
+328 SDTNEFDVEV
-338 DEEVTVLVNVILR
+338 NEEVTILVNVILR

-380 RVRNQMMVRNPIIN
+380 RVRNQMMVHNPIIN

-410 LSAVCERLHVKITED
+410 LSAVCERLKVKITED

-439 RKREEI
+439 RKREEV

-459 TSQLLAYQIQKKFGN
+459 TSQLLAYQIQKKFGD

-519 EEKDFQLI
+519 EEKDFNLI
-527 ESCLDAGT
+527 ESCLKAGT
-535 TKLHIRDLMD
+535 AKLHIRDLMD
-545 EHLFFKDIDA
+545 EKLFFTDIDA
-555 QTKEDALAILIK
+555 QNKEEALQILIQ
-567 KVSKH
+567 KVSDH
-572 VHIPKDFYPLVLE
+572 VSIPDNFYQLVLE

-593 LNNLVAIPHPNRSI
+593 LNNLVAIPHPNCAV
-607 TDSTFIAVGILKKP
+607 TNSTFIATGILKKP
-621 IIWNTKQVQII
+621 IIWNSKSVQII

-642 QDLRDFYEGMVD
+642 QDLRDFYEGVVD
-654 FVTKEKNTME
+654 FVTKEKNTTE
-664 LLHTPTYENL
+664 LLHKQTYDNL
-674 MNLLEHTKNEK
+674 MNLLEHTK

>member
-1 MSSQPLTTTLWTKQ
+1 M
-15 HPLKSSTSLWTFP
+15 
-28 FCSFFTKSYILI
+28 
-40 LGEHKAGATMNKN
+40 GENKTGDTMNKN

-68 TSEHLAMT
+68 TSEHLALT

-83 IRRYLADLKEQCE
+83 IRRYLADLKDQCE
-96 HHGASII
+96 QHGATII
-103 MKPGLGNLIHIEDE
+103 MKPGLGNLIRIDDE
-117 EAFHTFLEKERSSQK
+117 KKFHTFLEKERSSQK

-145 HLLLYHSDYVKVS
+145 NLLLYNSDYVKVS

-170 LGIDLKNLRSLLE
+170 LSIDLKNLRSLLDN
-183 KYHLT
+183 YHLK

-209 MAEYFMKKRNS
+209 MAEYYMKKRNDDTTS
-220 EDNNPAANDSYQVM
+220 NPNDAYQVM
-234 VNNVITKVLVQKN
+234 INNVITKVLVQKN

-252 IALQSLAIHLLIAI
+252 IALQSLAIHLLIAV

-276 LTNDTQ
+276 LTSETQ
-282 QKMEGK
+282 QKMEAKG
-288 SEYSIALSLKEAIE
+288 EYSIALALKDAIE
-302 HTFGITLPASEIC
+302 HTFGITLPISEIC

-328 SDTSDFDMEV
+328 IDTNEFDVEV
-338 DEEVTVLVNVILR
+338 NEEVTILVNVILR

-380 RVRNQMMVRNPIIN
+380 RVRNQMMVHNPIIN

-410 LSAVCERLHVKITED
+410 LSAVCERLKVKITED

-439 RKREEI
+439 RKREEV

-459 TSQLLAYQIQKKFGN
+459 TSQLLAYQIQKKFGD

-519 EEKDFQLI
+519 EEKDFNLI
-527 ESCLDAGT
+527 ESCLKAGT
-535 TKLHIRDLMD
+535 AKLHIRDLMD
-545 EHLFFKDIDA
+545 EKLFFTDIDA
-555 QTKEDALAILIK
+555 QNKEEALQILIQ
-567 KVSKH
+567 KVSDH
-572 VHIPKDFYPLVLE
+572 VSIPDNFYQLVLE

-593 LNNLVAIPHPNRSI
+593 LNNLVAIPHPNCAV
-607 TDSTFIAVGILKKP
+607 TNSTFIATGILKKP
-621 IIWNTKQVQII
+621 IIWNSKSVQII

-642 QDLRDFYEGMVD
+642 QDLRDFYEGVVD
-654 FVTKEKNTME
+654 FVTKEKNTTE
-664 LLHTPTYENL
+664 LLHKQTYDNL
-674 MNLLEHTKNEK
+674 MNLLEHTK

>member
-1 MSSQPLTTTLWTKQ
+1 M
-15 HPLKSSTSLWTFP
+15 
-28 FCSFFTKSYILI
+28 
-40 LGEHKAGATMNKN
+40 GENKTGDTMNKN

-68 TSEHLAMT
+68 TSEHLALT

-83 IRRYLADLKEQCE
+83 IRRYLADLKDQCE
-96 HHGASII
+96 QHGATII
-103 MKPGLGNLIHIEDE
+103 MKPGLGNLIRIDDE
-117 EAFHTFLEKERSSQK
+117 KKFHTFLEKERSSQK

-145 HLLLYHSDYVKVS
+145 NLLLYNSDYVKVS

-170 LGIDLKNLRSLLE
+170 LSIDLKNLRSLLDN
-183 KYHLT
+183 YHLK

-209 MAEYFMKKRNS
+209 MAEYYMKKRNDDTTS
-220 EDNNPAANDSYQVM
+220 NPNDAYQVM
-234 VNNVITKVLVQKN
+234 INNVITKVLVQKN

-252 IALQSLAIHLLIAI
+252 IALQSLAIHLLIAV

-276 LTNDTQ
+276 LTSETQ
-282 QKMEGK
+282 QKMEAKG
-288 SEYSIALSLKEAIE
+288 EYSIALALKDAIE
-302 HTFGITLPASEIC
+302 HTFGITLPISEIC

-328 SDTSDFDMEV
+328 SDTNEFDVEV
-338 DEEVTVLVNVILR
+338 NEEVTILVNVILR

-380 RVRNQMMVRNPIIN
+380 RVRNQMMVHNPIIN

-410 LSAVCERLHVKITED
+410 LSAVCERLKVKITED

-439 RKREEI
+439 REREEV

-459 TSQLLAYQIQKKFGN
+459 TSQLLAYQIQKKFGD

-519 EEKDFQLI
+519 EEKDFNLI
-527 ESCLDAGT
+527 ESCLKAGT
-535 TKLHIRDLMD
+535 AKLHIRDLMD
-545 EHLFFKDIDA
+545 EKLFFTDIDA
-555 QTKEDALAILIK
+555 QNKEEALQILIQ
-567 KVSKH
+567 KVSDH
-572 VHIPKDFYPLVLE
+572 VSIPDNFYQLVLE

-593 LNNLVAIPHPNRSI
+593 LNNLVAIPHPNCAV
-607 TDSTFIAVGILKKP
+607 TNSTFIATGILKKP
-621 IIWNTKQVQII
+621 IIWNSKSVQII

-642 QDLRDFYEGMVD
+642 QDLRDFYEGVVD
-654 FVTKEKNTME
+654 FVTKEKNTTE
-664 LLHTPTYENL
+664 LLHKQTYDNL
-674 MNLLEHTKNEK
+674 MNLLEHTK

>member
-1 MSSQPLTTTLWTKQ
+1 M
-15 HPLKSSTSLWTFP
+15 
-28 FCSFFTKSYILI
+28 
-40 LGEHKAGATMNKN
+40 GENKTGDTMNKN

-68 TSEHLAMT
+68 TSEHLALT

-83 IRRYLADLKEQCE
+83 IRRYLADLKDQCE
-96 HHGASII
+96 QHGATII
-103 MKPGLGNLIHIEDE
+103 MKPGLGNLIRIDDE
-117 EAFHTFLEKERSSQK
+117 KKFHTFLEKERSSQK

-145 HLLLYHSDYVKVS
+145 NLLLYNSDYVKVS

-170 LGIDLKNLRSLLE
+170 LSIDLKNLRSLLDN
-183 KYHLT
+183 YHLK

-209 MAEYFMKKRNS
+209 MAEYYMKKRNDDTTS
-220 EDNNPAANDSYQVM
+220 NPNDAYQVM
-234 VNNVITKVLVQKN
+234 INNVITKVLVQKN

-252 IALQSLAIHLLIAI
+252 IALQSLAIHLLIAV

-276 LTNDTQ
+276 LTSETQ
-282 QKMEGK
+282 QKMEAKG
-288 SEYSIALSLKEAIE
+288 EYSIALALKDAIE
-302 HTFGITLPASEIC
+302 HTFGITLPISEIC

-328 SDTSDFDMEV
+328 SDTNEFDVEV
-338 DEEVTVLVNVILR
+338 NEEVTILVNVILR

-380 RVRNQMMVRNPIIN
+380 RVRNQMMVHNPIIN

-410 LSAVCERLHVKITED
+410 LSAVCERLKVKITED

-439 RKREEI
+439 RKREEV

-459 TSQLLAYQIQKKFGN
+459 TSQLLAYQIQKKFGD

-519 EEKDFQLI
+519 EEKDFNLI
-527 ESCLDAGT
+527 ESCLKAGT
-535 TKLHIRDLMD
+535 AKLHIRDLMD
-545 EHLFFKDIDA
+545 EKLFFTDIDA
-555 QTKEDALAILIK
+555 QNKEEALQILIQ
-567 KVSKH
+567 KVSDH
-572 VHIPKDFYPLVLE
+572 VSIPDNFYQLALE

-593 LNNLVAIPHPNRSI
+593 LNNLVAIPHPNCAV
-607 TDSTFIAVGILKKP
+607 TNSTFIATGILKKP
-621 IIWNTKQVQII
+621 IIWNSKSVQII

-642 QDLRDFYEGMVD
+642 QDLRDFYEGVVD
-654 FVTKEKNTME
+654 FVTKEKNTTE
-664 LLHTPTYENL
+664 LLHKQTYDNL
-674 MNLLEHTKNEK
+674 MNLLEHTK

>member
-1 MSSQPLTTTLWTKQ
+1 
-15 HPLKSSTSLWTFP
+15 
-28 FCSFFTKSYILI
+28 
-40 LGEHKAGATMNKN
+40 MNKN
-53 QKIIMKELLASDVPL
+53 QKIIMIELLASDVPL
-68 TSEHLAMT
+68 TSEHLALT

-83 IRRYLADLKEQCE
+83 IRRYLADLKDQCE
-96 HHGASII
+96 QHGATII
-103 MKPGLGNLIHIEDE
+103 MKPGLGNLIRIDDE
-117 EAFHTFLEKERSSQK
+117 KKFHTFLEKERSSQK

-145 HLLLYHSDYVKVS
+145 NLLLYNSDYVKVS

-170 LGIDLKNLRSLLE
+170 LSIDLKNLRSLLDN
-183 KYHLT
+183 YHLK

-209 MAEYFMKKRNS
+209 MAEYYMKKRNDDTTS
-220 EDNNPAANDSYQVM
+220 NPNDAYQVM
-234 VNNVITKVLVQKN
+234 INNVITKVLVQKN

-252 IALQSLAIHLLIAI
+252 IALQSLAIHLLIAV

-276 LTNDTQ
+276 LTSETQ
-282 QKMEGK
+282 QKMEAKG
-288 SEYSIALSLKEAIE
+288 EYSIALALKDAIE
-302 HTFGITLPASEIC
+302 HTFGITLPISEIC

-328 SDTSDFDMEV
+328 SDTNEFDVEV
-338 DEEVTVLVNVILR
+338 NEEVTILVNVILR

-380 RVRNQMMVRNPIIN
+380 RVRNQMMVHYPIIN

-410 LSAVCERLHVKITED
+410 LSAVCERLKVKITED

-439 RKREEI
+439 RKREEV

-459 TSQLLAYQIQKKFGN
+459 TSQLLAYQIQKKFGD

-519 EEKDFQLI
+519 EEKDFNLI
-527 ESCLDAGT
+527 ESCLKAGT
-535 TKLHIRDLMD
+535 AKLHIRDLMD
-545 EHLFFKDIDA
+545 EKLFFTDIDA
-555 QTKEDALAILIK
+555 QNKEEALQILIQ
-567 KVSKH
+567 KVSDH
-572 VHIPKDFYPLVLE
+572 VSIPDNFYQLVLE

-593 LNNLVAIPHPNRSI
+593 LNNLVAIPHPNCAV
-607 TDSTFIAVGILKKP
+607 TNSTFIATGILKKP
-621 IIWNTKQVQII
+621 IIWNSKSVQII

-642 QDLRDFYEGMVD
+642 QDLRDFYEGVVD
-654 FVTKEKNTME
+654 FVTKEKNTTE
-664 LLHTPTYENL
+664 LLHKQTYDNL
-674 MNLLEHTKNEK
+674 MNLLEHTK

>member
-1 MSSQPLTTTLWTKQ
+1 M
-15 HPLKSSTSLWTFP
+15 
-28 FCSFFTKSYILI
+28 
-40 LGEHKAGATMNKN
+40 GENKTGDTMNKN

-68 TSEHLAMT
+68 TSEHLALT

-83 IRRYLADLKEQCE
+83 IRRYLADLKDQCE
-96 HHGASII
+96 QHEATII
-103 MKPGLGNLIHIEDE
+103 MKPGLGNLIRIDDE
-117 EAFHTFLEKERSSQK
+117 KKFHTFLEKERSSQK

-145 HLLLYHSDYVKVS
+145 NLLLYNSDYVKVS

-170 LGIDLKNLRSLLE
+170 LSIDLKNLRSLLDN
-183 KYHLT
+183 YHLK

-209 MAEYFMKKRNS
+209 MAEYYMKKRNDDTTS
-220 EDNNPAANDSYQVM
+220 NPNDAYQVM
-234 VNNVITKVLVQKN
+234 INNVITKVLVQKN

-252 IALQSLAIHLLIAI
+252 IALQSLAIHLLIAV

-276 LTNDTQ
+276 LTSETQ
-282 QKMEGK
+282 QKMEAKG
-288 SEYSIALSLKEAIE
+288 EYSIALALKDAIE
-302 HTFGITLPASEIC
+302 HTFGITLPISEIC

-328 SDTSDFDMEV
+328 SDTNEFDVEV
-338 DEEVTVLVNVILR
+338 NEEVTILVNVILR

-380 RVRNQMMVRNPIIN
+380 RVRNQMMVHNPIIN

-410 LSAVCERLHVKITED
+410 LSAVCERLKVKITED

-439 RKREEI
+439 RKREEV

-459 TSQLLAYQIQKKFGN
+459 TSQLLAYQIQKKFGD

-519 EEKDFQLI
+519 EEKDFNLI
-527 ESCLDAGT
+527 ESCLKAGT
-535 TKLHIRDLMD
+535 AKLHIRDLMD
-545 EHLFFKDIDA
+545 EKLFFTDIDA
-555 QTKEDALAILIK
+555 QNKEEALQILIQ
-567 KVSKH
+567 KVSDH
-572 VHIPKDFYPLVLE
+572 VSIPDNFYQLVLE

-593 LNNLVAIPHPNRSI
+593 LNNLVAIPHPNCAV
-607 TDSTFIAVGILKKP
+607 TNSTFIATGILKKP
-621 IIWNTKQVQII
+621 IIWNSKSVQII

-642 QDLRDFYEGMVD
+642 QDLRDFYEGVVD
-654 FVTKEKNTME
+654 FVTKEKNTTE
-664 LLHTPTYENL
+664 LLHKQTYDNL
-674 MNLLEHTKNEK
+674 MNLLEHTK

>member
-1 MSSQPLTTTLWTKQ
+1 M
-15 HPLKSSTSLWTFP
+15 
-28 FCSFFTKSYILI
+28 
-40 LGEHKAGATMNKN
+40 GENKTGDTMNKN

-68 TSEHLAMT
+68 TSEHLALT

-83 IRRYLADLKEQCE
+83 IRRYLADLKDQCE
-96 HHGASII
+96 QHGATII
-103 MKPGLGNLIHIEDE
+103 MKPGLGNLIRIDDE
-117 EAFHTFLEKERSSQK
+117 KKFHTFLEKERSSQK
-132 IPNSPEERLDYLL
+132 IPNSPEECLDYLL
-145 HLLLYHSDYVKVS
+145 NLLLYNSDYVKVS

-170 LGIDLKNLRSLLE
+170 LSIDLKNLRSLLDN
-183 KYHLT
+183 YHLK

-209 MAEYFMKKRNS
+209 MAEYYMKKRNDDTTS
-220 EDNNPAANDSYQVM
+220 NPNDAYQVM
-234 VNNVITKVLVQKN
+234 INNVITKVLVQKN

-252 IALQSLAIHLLIAI
+252 IALQSLAIHLLIAV

-276 LTNDTQ
+276 LTSETQ
-282 QKMEGK
+282 QKMEAKG
-288 SEYSIALSLKEAIE
+288 EYSIALALKDAIE
-302 HTFGITLPASEIC
+302 HTFGITLPISEIC

-328 SDTSDFDMEV
+328 SDTNEFDVEV
-338 DEEVTVLVNVILR
+338 NEEVTILVNVILR

-380 RVRNQMMVRNPIIN
+380 RVRNQMMVHNPIIN

-410 LSAVCERLHVKITED
+410 LSAVCERLKVKITED

-439 RKREEI
+439 RKREEV

-459 TSQLLAYQIQKKFGN
+459 TSQLLAYQIQKKFGD

-519 EEKDFQLI
+519 EEKDFNLI
-527 ESCLDAGT
+527 ESCLKAGT
-535 TKLHIRDLMD
+535 AKLHIRDLMD
-545 EHLFFKDIDA
+545 EKLFFTDIDA
-555 QTKEDALAILIK
+555 QNKEEALQILIQ
-567 KVSKH
+567 KVSDH
-572 VHIPKDFYPLVLE
+572 VSIPDNFYQLVLE

-593 LNNLVAIPHPNRSI
+593 LNNLVAIPHPNCAV
-607 TDSTFIAVGILKKP
+607 TNSTFIAPGILKKP
-621 IIWNTKQVQII
+621 IIWNSKSVQII

-642 QDLRDFYEGMVD
+642 QDLRDFYEGVVD
-654 FVTKEKNTME
+654 FVTKEKNTTE
-664 LLHTPTYENL
+664 LLHKQTYDNL
-674 MNLLEHTKNEK
+674 MNLLEHTK